1 MERIQFKKG
10 FIEEMVFEAS
20 FVNEFVFKQKEIQ
33 AKRRRREH
41 AVKDSTAL
49 VFEEEQIGY

>member
-1 MERIQFKKG
+1 MQRIRFKKV

-20 FVNEFVFKQKEIQ
+20 FVNEFVFKQKKIQ
-33 AKRRRREH
+33 AKRRRCEH